1 MKAIFPF
8 FAAGMLL
15 MAPCCCLTA
24 ADEQKKTESS
34 SSSVLPATD
43 EEMKGV
49 PSASIYD
56 AHAITERFT
65 ADTVFEKG
73 EGIEILI
80 PLTEK
85 EASEMADEPSLVDR
99 FGERRKALAEAT
111 SLQKDSSSAA
121 ITGKESAD
129 AAAVK
134 AEEGKGQK
142 AEFFINVTRDE
153 LFFALRCNASE
164 GDIVEIIAEPHS
176 GEFLGRADLHL
187 VLDTSSGTLRSLSE
201 QHLRGFDLSRQRKY
215 SFSEEKGIRTI
226 TLRLSWQDFQHL
238 TGDIPLSPDTKGIW
252 DFRVFLWSG
261 GKGYRWGSLPG
272 TPNDKLLRLP
282 AFSDRIIRGIRAK
295 IFQEATTVYYKPGKD
310 NKGIPLAKEYRLDV
324 LLGFLKQVE
333 PSHINYGLSRRQAFT
348 FPFSTYYMIRDTE
361 KLAEYRE
368 QKLKF
373 ARDAGVRVG
382 ENSIYARLL
391 MASDY
396 DRYADPDSEW
406 EEMRR
411 KAMRDHLFSTD
422 FLEEWE

>member
-1 MKAIFPF
+1 M
-8 FAAGMLL
+8 
-15 MAPCCCLTA
+15 
-24 ADEQKKTESS
+24 
-34 SSSVLPATD
+34 
-43 EEMKGV
+43 
-49 PSASIYD
+49 
-56 AHAITERFT
+56 
-65 ADTVFEKG
+65 
-73 EGIEILI
+73 
-80 PLTEK
+80 
-85 EASEMADEPSLVDR
+85 
-99 FGERRKALAEAT
+99 
-111 SLQKDSSSAA
+111 
-121 ITGKESAD
+121 
-129 AAAVK
+129 
-134 AEEGKGQK
+134 
-142 AEFFINVTRDE
+142 
-153 LFFALRCNASE
+153 
-164 GDIVEIIAEPHS
+164 
-176 GEFLGRADLHL
+176 
-187 VLDTSSGTLRSLSE
+187 LDTSSGTLRSLSE